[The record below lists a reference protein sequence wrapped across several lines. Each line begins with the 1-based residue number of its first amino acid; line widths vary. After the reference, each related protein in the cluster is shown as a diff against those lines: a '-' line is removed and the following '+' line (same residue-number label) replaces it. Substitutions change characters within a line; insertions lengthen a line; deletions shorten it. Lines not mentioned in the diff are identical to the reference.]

1 MTFKSFGLLNIQV
14 LNVEI
19 INMGFWIGLEEEV
32 LFQQTECQTLK
43 IVIKS
48 LDVYFTGLSVITG
61 HIPVEHI
68 PSIENFFFFH
78 ALIETPDS

>member
-78 ALIETPDS
+78 ALIEAPDS

>member
-19 INMGFWIGLEEEV
+19 IYMSFWIGLEEEV